1 MLDKISKKYGRLKN
15 IKRFF
20 IPIIGIISSGKST
33 FMNYLLQLNNILE
46 IGEQITTQFICIIR
60 HDEKNE
66 IPELYEVSIVKRDNE
81 AFNFNQKGN
90 NLLSG
95 QKNPN
100 EILKENIKRRNYE
113 ISQARKNDDE
123 RSEKY
128 IDPEDYF
135 LIIKTKIPL
144 FEGEFKD
151 YGELIDFLDIPGLD
165 DNGDINFNNFIKII
179 FKNILFPIFI
189 ADLKTY
195 MNNAPKDLIK
205 KYTEYYFEKTK
216 SNYIIE
222 SNKSFDIGF
231 YILNKIDLKNQNDKK
246 KI

>member
-1 MLDKISKKYGRLKN
+1 MGIFFSRNNSINQDSSCIEEDENDTFYQPKEFNELLKKIEIISKFENERLFYREINIKYELLDKISKKYGRLKN

-46 IGEQITTQFICIIR
+46 IGEQITTQFIYTIR

-81 AFNFNQKGN
+81 TFNFNQKGN

-113 ISQARKNDDE
+113 ISQSRKMMMKGQ
-123 RSEKY
+123 RS
-128 IDPEDYF
+128 I
-135 LIIKTKIPL
+135 
-144 FEGEFKD
+144 
-151 YGELIDFLDIPGLD
+151 
-165 DNGDINFNNFIKII
+165 
-179 FKNILFPIFI
+179 
-189 ADLKTY
+189 
-195 MNNAPKDLIK
+195 
-205 KYTEYYFEKTK
+205 
-216 SNYIIE
+216 
-222 SNKSFDIGF
+222 
-231 YILNKIDLKNQNDKK
+231 
-246 KI
+246 